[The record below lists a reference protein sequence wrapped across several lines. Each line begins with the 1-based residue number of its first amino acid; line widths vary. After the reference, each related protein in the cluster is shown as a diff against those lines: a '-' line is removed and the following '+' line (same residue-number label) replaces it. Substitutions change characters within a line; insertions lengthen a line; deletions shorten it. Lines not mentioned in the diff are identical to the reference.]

1 MWLSSYSKPWI
12 KGKKLTELLT
22 YLTTLP
28 DDSELSLATLATT
41 LRLILI
47 LPATPH
53 CAQITSCIEKPKGRA
68 RCTATNLPESLGDG
82 SRRRWPERLLLP
94 HGARAAAGWT
104 AARAQATMAA
114 QRWESLQNEME
125 LWGYSRRRM
134 MCACV
139 SLNWT
144 EEPSSA
150 PDVNTG
156 SSLDH

>member
-1 MWLSSYSKPWI
+1 MTSTRFIEAHNAATAPKLIPASAKMSSAVLK
-12 KGKKLTELLT
+12 ELLT

-47 LPATPH
+47 
-53 CAQITSCIEKPKGRA
+53 
-68 RCTATNLPESLGDG
+68 LPESLGDG

-114 QRWESLQNEME
+114 QR
-125 LWGYSRRRM
+125 
-134 MCACV
+134 
-139 SLNWT
+139 
-144 EEPSSA
+144 
-150 PDVNTG
+150 
-156 SSLDH
+156 